1 MISIKRLGGKYY
13 LDLDRY
19 ISFISDVTTSERL
32 TNSVITST
40 YSDDLQSNDGDMSM
54 LTKEIVETKGNGG
67 GNELFHQIRYEIIKN
82 LVVSLTSGGYTVD
95 GEISVDD
102 DDDSGLNT
110 IEQKLAFNTLLE
122 YGILKKRLE

>member
-122 YGILKKRLE
+122 YGILKERLE

>member
-102 DDDSGLNT
+102 GAS
-110 IEQKLAFNTLLE
+110 
-122 YGILKKRLE
+122 KKASAKINSKGEVVVSYSATERM

>member
-102 DDDSGLNT
+102 GDSGLNT

-122 YGILKKRLE
+122 YGILKERLE